1 MPRPA
6 AAIAIALAAA
16 GAGCGNVL
24 MPTPVGFDRAGA
36 DPFAATAPSERGPEV
51 QVLVATNRKLHPSA
65 PAGERFGT
73 ERSQELGLGT
83 MAVRIGDGDL
93 SWDRLVELS
102 REDDRASNPPVALR
116 DVEAFGAVWPGPA
129 SLDPDPASRKPSA
142 DRFLAAVDAA
152 LERSGSRQLYLYV
165 HGFNTTVAGNAAVAA
180 SMFHFMGRAG
190 ALVQFEWPSKGSVW
204 AYQADKNAAAASV
217 RAFRHLLALVG
228 TRTKADRVHVLAH
241 SAGAPIALEAIHE
254 LRLMRTG
261 QPVEQAR
268 DSLRLGRLVLVAPD
282 MDLGEFRDCV
292 ADGTTALP
300 QRVTIYVSSR
310 DKALD
315 FAAWMSDFAR
325 LGQPLQALKP
335 SQIEFLEDDA
345 NVDIVDVAGGEER
358 VGSWLGHSY
367 FHEDPWASTDVL
379 LTLVSG
385 AHPLDRGLQRDGRQK
400 TYAFGPEY
408 PDRAREA
415 ARRIAA
421 RAAGGPGGPAA
432 SPSQAPSPVPA
443 SDPELAPV
451 P

>member
-6 AAIAIALAAA
+6 AAIALALAAA

-36 DPFAATAPSERGPEV
+36 DPFAATAPGERATEV
-51 QVLVATNRKLHPSA
+51 QVLVATNRKLHPDA
-65 PAGERFGT
+65 PAGQRLGT
-73 ERSQELGLGT
+73 ERSVELTLGT
-83 MAVRIGDGDL
+83 MAVRIGDRDL
-93 SWDRLVELS
+93 GWDRLVELS
-102 REDDRASNPPVALR
+102 REDDRPADPPVALSG
-116 DVEAFGAVWPGPA
+116 VESFGAIWTGPD
-129 SLDPDPASRKPSA
+129 SLDPNPPSRKAAA
-142 DRFLAAVDAA
+142 DRFIDAVNGA
-152 LERSGSRQLYLYV
+152 LDRSGSRQLYLYV
-165 HGFNTTVAGNAAVAA
+165 HGFNTTVPDNAAVAA

-190 ALVQFEWPSKGSVW
+190 AIVQFEWPSKGSVW
-204 AYQADKNAAAASV
+204 AYQADKNAASASV

-228 TRTKADRVHVLAH
+228 MHSKADRVHVLAH

-261 QPVEQAR
+261 QAVEQAR

-315 FAAWMSDFAR
+315 FSAWMSDFAR

-358 VGSWLGHSY
+358 LGSWLGHSY

-379 LTLVSG
+379 LTLASG
-385 AHPLDRGLQRDGRQK
+385 AHPLDRGLQRDGTQK
-400 TYAFGPEY
+400 
-408 PDRAREA
+408 
-415 ARRIAA
+415 
-421 RAAGGPGGPAA
+421 
-432 SPSQAPSPVPA
+432 
-443 SDPELAPV
+443 L
-451 P
+451 